1 MQYGVAWLVAIIA
14 FTILEGLTYQ
24 IISIWFAV
32 GAVGALIAVLF
43 HASLPIQLAVFVV
56 ISVLC
61 IVFTRP
67 LFKKIIAGR
76 IEKTNVDAIIGKN
89 ALVTAD
95 IDNIA
100 GEGSVKINGLEWSA
114 RTAVNSKIS
123 IGEKVI
129 VKKVDGVKL
138 IVKKSEE

>member
-76 IEKTNVDAIIGKN
+76 IEKTNVDVIIGKT

-100 GEGSVKINGLEWSA
+100 GKGSVKINGLEWSA
-114 RTAVNSKIS
+114 RTADNSKMS

-129 VKKVDGVKL
+129 VEKVDGVKL

>member
-76 IEKTNVDAIIGKN
+76 IEKTNVDAIIGKT

-100 GEGSVKINGLEWSA
+100 GKGSVKINGLEWSA
-114 RTAVNSKIS
+114 RTADNSKMS

-129 VKKVDGVKL
+129 VEKVDGVKL